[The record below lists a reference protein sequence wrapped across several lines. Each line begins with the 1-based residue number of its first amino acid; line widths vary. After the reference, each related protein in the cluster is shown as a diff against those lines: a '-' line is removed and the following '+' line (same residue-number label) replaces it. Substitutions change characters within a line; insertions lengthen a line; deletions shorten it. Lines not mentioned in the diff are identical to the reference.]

1 MPLGEL
7 FAGDSQ
13 TRLIQPAGAGMSVV
27 PGSELSAGIAPGR
40 LKLYRGG
47 QVRLCPHTSMTVN
60 SGQFG
65 LMFAVNTGSL
75 EVDYSWLQRGEDFL
89 MTPDFSIQLQA
100 PATHHFAIGVSGKG
114 DTCVKALPGN
124 NGYLQFSELMS
135 AAVHRVGPAES
146 VVFHNGKLDSMSPL
160 PATEACG
167 CPEPPPM
174 VEASEQSPATQQS
187 PSRAQ
192 GAVMSNRDQTQ
203 PLPPDYPGQ
212 VHVEVDTPFVFSA
225 KNVAGVEPYS
235 VAKVQLSTLPNVFF
249 VQETVDPIVLPE
261 KPAQVSVREEPA
273 AQVQASSPPPPAK
286 KAKKGFFGKL
296 KGMFS
301 GIFHR

>member
-1 MPLGEL
+1 
-7 FAGDSQ
+7 
-13 TRLIQPAGAGMSVV
+13 MSVV

-47 QVRLCPHTSMTVN
+47 EVRLCPHTSMSVN
-60 SGQFG
+60 SGRFG
-65 LMFAVNTGSL
+65 LMFAVNSGSL
-75 EVDYSWLQRGEDFL
+75 EVDYSWLQRGADFL

-100 PATHHFAIGVSGKG
+100 PATHHFAIGINRNG

-124 NGYLQFSELMS
+124 SGYLQFSELMS
-135 AAVHRVGPAES
+135 ASVHRVDAAES
-146 VVFHNGKLDSMSPL
+146 VVFHNGKLDSISPL
-160 PATEACG
+160 PATESCG

-174 VEASEQSPATQQS
+174 VEASAQSPAPQPPPAGVQGDIK
-187 PSRAQ
+187 AQ
-192 GAVMSNRDQTQ
+192 GNQTQ

-249 VQETVDPIVLPE
+249 VQETVDPVVLPE

-273 AQVQASSPPPPAK
+273 AQVQATSAPPPAK
-286 KAKKGFFGKL
+286 KARKGFFGKL
-296 KGMFS
+296 KGIFS

>member
-1 MPLGEL
+1 
-7 FAGDSQ
+7 
-13 TRLIQPAGAGMSVV
+13 MSVV

-47 QVRLCPHTSMTVN
+47 QVHLCPHTSMTVN
-60 SGQFG
+60 SGRFG
-65 LMFAVNTGSL
+65 LTFAVNTGSL
-75 EVDYSWLQRGEDFL
+75 EVDYSWLQRGADFL

-100 PATHHFAIGVSGKG
+100 PSRYHFAIGINSKG
-114 DTCVKALPGN
+114 DTCVKTLPGN
-124 NGYLQFSELMS
+124 SGYLQFSELMS
-135 AAVHRVGPAES
+135 AATRSVRPAES
-146 VVFHNGKLDSMSPL
+146 VVFHNGKLDSSTPL
-160 PATEACG
+160 PATESCG

-174 VEASEQSPATQQS
+174 VEAPAQSAPAQPPPQATQ
-187 PSRAQ
+187 
-192 GAVMSNRDQTQ
+192 GAITTNRDQTQ

-225 KNVAGVEPYS
+225 KNVASVEPYS

-261 KPAQVSVREEPA
+261 KPAQVSVREEPP

-296 KGMFS
+296 KGLFS

>member
-1 MPLGEL
+1 
-7 FAGDSQ
+7 
-13 TRLIQPAGAGMSVV
+13 MSVV

-60 SGQFG
+60 SGRFG
-65 LMFAVNTGSL
+65 LTFAVNTGSL
-75 EVDYSWLQRGEDFL
+75 EVDYSWLQRGADFL

-100 PATHHFAIGVSGKG
+100 PSRYHFAIGINSTG
-114 DTCVKALPGN
+114 DTCVKTLPGN
-124 NGYLQFSELMS
+124 SGYLQFSELMS
-135 AAVHRVGPAES
+135 AATHSVRPAES
-146 VVFHNGKLDSMSPL
+146 VVFHNGKLESSTPL
-160 PATEACG
+160 PATESCG

-174 VEASEQSPATQQS
+174 VEASAQSAPAQQT
-187 PSRAQ
+187 PQGTQ
-192 GAVMSNRDQTQ
+192 GAIRTNRDQTQ

-225 KNVAGVEPYS
+225 KNVASVEPYS

-249 VQETVDPIVLPE
+249 VQETVDPVVLPE
-261 KPAQVSVREEPA
+261 KPAQVSVREEPP

-296 KGMFS
+296 KGLFS